1 LDFQLRI
8 QLTINKLPFMSLR
21 NPERGWFTVKGLIF
35 SLGLIASFIFV
46 GSFYTGLIRPII
58 ARGELASS
66 VGLFDQAQIPPLMVL
81 LNGWEQQI
89 CLSLFMWA
97 LMILAYK
104 LFTTRQEASALGH
117 FIPRDEGGGREPFF
131 DLFCKDEPITRAE
144 AGKSADIIEKQSYG
158 TDLQHRVLPY
168 ILARGLERYQ
178 LTGNSLEVTE
188 TVSGRLDIAAE
199 QQDSELSILRYIAW
213 AIPSIGFIGTVRG
226 IGLALQRA
234 DEALEGDISGV
245 TSALGLAFNST
256 LIALMLSIVLML
268 GIHLIASQQEG
279 LIIRLQT
286 FCRERFIDRLRDKSD
301 SASPL
306 PSVAEAAKSNTQAED
321 NRPPEHNPSGEKS
334 TTKEP
339 KDQLPQ

>member
-1 LDFQLRI
+1 
-8 QLTINKLPFMSLR
+8 MSLR
-21 NPERGWFTVKGLIF
+21 NPERGWFTIKGLIY

-46 GSFYTGLIRPII
+46 GSFYAGWIRPLI
-58 ARGELASS
+58 ARGELAGS
-66 VGLFDQAQIPPLMVL
+66 VGLFDQAQIPPLLVL

-104 LFTTRQEASALGH
+104 LLIVRQEESALRH
-117 FIPRDEGGGREPFF
+117 FTPASEGGGRQPFF
-131 DLFCKDEPITRAE
+131 EVFCLNTPLNREQ
-144 AGKSADIIEKQSYG
+144 AGKMADVIEQKSNG
-158 TDLQHRVLPY
+158 TALEQRVLPY
-168 ILARGLERYQ
+168 ILARGMERYQ
-178 LTGNSLEVTE
+178 LTGNALEVTE
-188 TVSGRLDIAAE
+188 SVSGRLDIAAE

-245 TSALGLAFNST
+245 TAALGLAFNST

-268 GIHLIASQQEG
+268 GIHLLASQQEG

-286 FCRERFIDRLRDKSD
+286 FCRERFIDRLRDTPPVAVVAKDNEKEADAEPSFKKSSEAPKEQKASQSKPETPSSEP
-301 SASPL
+301 SA
-306 PSVAEAAKSNTQAED
+306 
-321 NRPPEHNPSGEKS
+321 
-334 TTKEP
+334 
-339 KDQLPQ
+339 

>member
-1 LDFQLRI
+1 LDFQLRMR
-8 QLTINKLPFMSLR
+8 LTINKMLFMSLR

-46 GSFYTGLIRPII
+46 GSFYAGLIRPSI
-58 ARGELASS
+58 ARGELASN
-66 VGLFDQAQIPPLMVL
+66 VGLFDQAQIPPLMAL

-97 LMILAYK
+97 LMILSYK
-104 LFTTRQEASALGH
+104 LFTTRQESSALDH
-117 FIPRDEGGGREPFF
+117 FIPTNEGGGRQPFF
-131 DLFCKDEPITRAE
+131 DLFCRNEPITRE
-144 AGKSADIIEKQSYG
+144 QAGKFATIIENQSAN
-158 TDLQHRVLPY
+158 TSLQHMVLPY

-226 IGLALQRA
+226 IGMALQRA

-245 TSALGLAFNST
+245 TAALGLAFNST

-286 FCRERFIDRLRDKSD
+286 FCRERFIDRLRDKSERSSATSVSTQNATSPAAVEQQDHPTQTLPIHKPISIHSSD
-301 SASPL
+301 SKP
-306 PSVAEAAKSNTQAED
+306 T
-321 NRPPEHNPSGEKS
+321 
-334 TTKEP
+334 
-339 KDQLPQ
+339 

>member
-1 LDFQLRI
+1 MCLS
-8 QLTINKLPFMSLR
+8 INKLLFMSLR

-35 SLGLIASFIFV
+35 SLGLIASFIFI
-46 GSFYTGLIRPII
+46 GSFYAGWIRPMIG
-58 ARGELASS
+58 RGELATS

-104 LFTTRQEASALGH
+104 LYTTRQEASALNH
-117 FIPRDEGGGREPFF
+117 FTPRSEGGGREPFF
-131 DLFCKDEPITRAE
+131 DLFCKNEPITRE
-144 AGKSADIIEKQSYG
+144 QAGKSAAIIENQSAG
-158 TDLQHRVLPY
+158 TALQHMVLPY

-245 TSALGLAFNST
+245 TAALGLAFNST

-286 FCRERFIDRLRDKSD
+286 FCRERFIDRLRDKTQPPHSQ
-301 SASPL
+301 SPVSRETK
-306 PSVAEAAKSNTQAED
+306 SVATAETPTSPAQETSED
-321 NRPPEHNPSGEKS
+321 KPK
-334 TTKEP
+334 TAEP
-339 KDQLPQ
+339 TDSQSA